1 MFYVYGAKN
10 SKATETA
17 ENLLIMCQMNYRLF
31 ILGEGYT
38 VAQLQKLLPGT
49 DSVPHIYDGVNYV
62 GGTKELYDYLYTMVK
77 FEDEENNEKRSTE

>member
-17 ENLLIMCQMNYRLF
+17 ENLLLMCAMPHKLF

-38 VAQLQKLLPGT
+38 VAQLQKLVPGT

-62 GGTKELYDYLYTMVK
+62 GGTKELYDYLYTKVK
-77 FEDEENNEKRSTE
+77 FENEGENDGKN

>member
-17 ENLLIMCQMNYRLF
+17 ENLLIMCQMNYKVF
-31 ILGEGYT
+31 ILGQGYT
-38 VAQLQKLLPGT
+38 IAQLQKLVPGT

-62 GGTKELYDYLYTMVK
+62 GGIKELYDYLYTMVK
-77 FEDEENNEKRSTE
+77 FDGEGNQ